1 MMSALSLKDQVQL
14 DMEGPIATCV
24 HVPYVLLV
32 GIISIILTSE
42 NNTFNVYCVS
52 CNLINCVL
60 KVILRIL

>member
-1 MMSALSLKDQVQL
+1 MLSLKDQVQL

-32 GIISIILTSE
+32 GNIISILSSE
-42 NNTFNVYCVS
+42 NNTFNVYCVG